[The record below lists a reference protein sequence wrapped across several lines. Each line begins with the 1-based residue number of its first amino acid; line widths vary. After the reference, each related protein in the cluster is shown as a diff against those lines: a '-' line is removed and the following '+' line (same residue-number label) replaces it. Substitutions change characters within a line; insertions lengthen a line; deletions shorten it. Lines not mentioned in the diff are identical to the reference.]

1 MKLFN
6 TSNRYYSKYPA
17 VDSEDVYDP
26 AMQLNLSKP
35 TKQPSQWFAGALF
48 IFSVFG
54 SIHPYHMSHAKGRY
68 NANILYSHQIQK
80 SDDDLWY
87 TPSRSPAFNDL
98 LGS

>member
-1 MKLFN
+1 M
-6 TSNRYYSKYPA
+6 
-17 VDSEDVYDP
+17 
-26 AMQLNLSKP
+26 
-35 TKQPSQWFAGALF
+35 F
-48 IFSVFG
+48 IFSVLG

>member
-6 TSNRYYSKYPA
+6 TSNHSYTKYPA
-17 VDSEDVYDP
+17 IDSEDVYDP
-26 AMQLNLSKP
+26 AMQLNLSKS

-48 IFSVFG
+48 IFSVLG

-68 NANILYSHQIQK
+68 HANILYSHQIQK

-87 TPSRSPAFNDL
+87 TPPRSPAFNDL